1 MAIGNV
7 AEREEGPVSPG
18 LFQGDYLNHEGD
30 VCKIRITVADD
41 HRMDAHL
48 VEFDRQGEGK
58 RVVVTDPVHRSDPM
72 GNLEGEVFVVH
83 HR

>member
-1 MAIGNV
+1 LSECCA
-7 AEREEGPVSPG
+7 ARGPDSVV
-18 LFQGDYLNHEGD
+18 FQGDHLYDEGD
-30 VCKIRITVADD
+30 DCRIRIIVTDD
-41 HRMDAHL
+41 DSVDTHL

-58 RVVVTDPVHRSDPM
+58 REVVTDPIHCSDPM